1 MKKYNLFIALCTI
14 LLVNAAPAVAS
25 ITTPQAYLSAHE
37 DWSIQG
43 ERFNLLRN
51 GNPAIPERVSVAVR
65 TMIARN
71 DYSTR
76 NTQNNRTYITYTKTN
91 PATNKVF
98 TGRTSGFG
106 SPDDILNKMD
116 ATHHMNAQ
124 GFGPAQLDR
133 ASNNKYVI
141 RSQTK
146 QLIKAHRATN
156 RDAKSTDGMPQ

>member
-1 MKKYNLFIALCTI
+1 MRNYNLFIALYAV
-14 LLVNAAPAVAS
+14 LLVNSPPAVAS
-25 ITTPQAYLSAHE
+25 ITAPQAYLSAHE

-51 GNPAIPERVSVAVR
+51 GNPAIPEHASAAVR
-65 TMIARN
+65 TTIARN

-106 SPDDILNKMD
+106 SPGDILNKMD

-141 RSQTK
+141 RSQAK
-146 QLIKAHRATN
+146 QLIKAHRATD
-156 RDAKSTDGMPQ
+156 RDAKSIDGRPQ